1 MVLGDRVDEVA
12 HVSDPEVAV
21 THLRQG
27 SQRTDTPA
35 RIRGVESVDAAVRAI
50 GEDDEAV
57 VNRVGLAAV
66 LVDAGADVGQSGAVD
81 QREDLARLTGAPAAQ
96 ERTTAALQRMPLH
109 PVGVRTIDADLGQG
123 DGAGSERIARDR

>member
-1 MVLGDRVDEVA
+1 MVLGNRVDEVA

-109 PVGVRTIDADLGQG
+109 PVGVRTIDADLGQCDG
-123 DGAGSERIARDR
+123 DGHSAS